1 MLKNIFLLMLALAGI
16 GAFAYWYFKPE
27 PVVSVSTVVVEKG
40 DIVRTLNLVG
50 EVIND
55 QTVTMTALLDGEIIS
70 IKARE
75 GDAVRKGDTLAELD
89 SQEANTLL
97 DKAKAELQYQQQ
109 NVETTTRNHQ
119 RLLDLSQAGNASKQ
133 ALDDALNAKLSAE
146 AAVKVGTTSVTLSE
160 LKLQN
165 ARIEAPF
172 DGTVVLQSAEIGQWV
187 EAGTRL
193 FTIVSDTGNVI
204 QAEVDSSEWS
214 RVGLEQVA
222 QLSTDAI
229 PDTQWPSE
237 VKWIAPNISED
248 SGNTFAV
255 RFSLGDDTPAFLLG
269 QELDVDLELDR
280 VTDVLTA
287 PLQAL
292 IEESPGQFVTFVS
305 EAGEAK
311 RRTVELGLKNLIDAE
326 VTAGLNQGDVLI
338 LPGRYRLFDGMPI
351 GD

>member
-16 GAFAYWYFKPE
+16 GAFAYWQFKPE
-27 PVVSVSTVVVEKG
+27 PVVSVSTVAVEKR
-40 DIVRTLNLVG
+40 DIVLTLNLVG

-75 GDAVRKGDTLAELD
+75 GDAVSKGDTLAELD

-109 NVETTTRNHQ
+109 NVVMTTRNHQ
-119 RLLDLSQAGNASKQ
+119 RLNDLSQAGNASKQ
-133 ALDDALNAKLSAE
+133 SLDDALNAKLSAE
-146 AAVKVGTTSVTLSE
+146 AAVKVAATSVTLSE
-160 LKLQN
+160 LRMQN

-193 FTIVSDTGNVI
+193 FTIVSDSGNVI
-204 QAEVDSSEWS
+204 EAEVDSSEWS
-214 RVGLEQVA
+214 RVSLEQVA

-229 PDTQWPSE
+229 PDMHWPST

-280 VTDVLTA
+280 VTDVVTV
-287 PLQAL
+287 PLQA
-292 IEESPGQFVTFVS
+292 
-305 EAGEAK
+305 
-311 RRTVELGLKNLIDAE
+311 
-326 VTAGLNQGDVLI
+326 
-338 LPGRYRLFDGMPI
+338 
-351 GD
+351 